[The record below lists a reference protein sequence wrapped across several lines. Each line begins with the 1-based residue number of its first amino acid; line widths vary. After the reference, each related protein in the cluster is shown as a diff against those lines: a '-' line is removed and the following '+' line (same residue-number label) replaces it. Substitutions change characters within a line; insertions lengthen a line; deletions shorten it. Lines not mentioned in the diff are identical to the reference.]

1 MIPPNRRY
9 SPNTQPI
16 VSTREN
22 QPVPSTKN
30 SSLMRMEFRISPK
43 ISRSSASRRINRN
56 SQEIGKLYRS

>member
-1 MIPPNRRY
+1 MMPPNRRY
-9 SPNTQPI
+9 SPNIQPI
-16 VSTREN
+16 VST
-22 QPVPSTKN
+22 VPSSKN